1 MAKKIHNIEGIEF
14 GTASSN
20 TRYGSRDDSLIVK
33 LPPKS
38 KLSGKFTSNKLRA
51 APVQLAIQNLL
62 SLSKENKILL
72 INAGNANA
80 ATGPN
85 GLKDVKSYCSQIAKD
100 SLIKKENIIPFS
112 TGVIG
117 EPLPVKSYL
126 NAFRS
131 AMIATE
137 EKNWKKAASA
147 ILTTD
152 TKPKI
157 VSKELKVGKTAY
169 YVTGFAKGSGMI
181 RPDFAT
187 LLSFVFIDADISQS
201 TLNKIHQ
208 DALSESFET
217 ITVDGDTSP
226 NDSSLLATNG
236 NLNKKILKGS
246 SAESKLAKII
256 SEVFKELSEL
266 LVEDAEGATKK
277 ITVEVSQAK
286 NLAQAKSVAFTV
298 AESPLVKTAMFG
310 SDANWGRILSAV
322 GRDKSVADIDKV
334 EIKLNNQPL
343 VRRGFIDSRY
353 SEKLASKEMKK
364 KDININIS
372 LGLGKKKFKAL
383 TSDLSEDYVIIN
395 SDYRS

>member
-1 MAKKIHNIEGIEF
+1 MGKKIHNIEGIEF

-157 VSKELKVGKTAY
+157 VSKELKIGKTAY

-246 SAESKLAKII
+246 SVESRLAKII

-383 TSDLSEDYVIIN
+383 TSDLSEDYVLIN